1 MRVTSYLFQM
11 IVFGGMAFVF
21 SQSLY
26 SESHPQKKEQAP
38 FENATNVLTFKK
50 EENNQRQVLSQ
61 RPQTS
66 YGAVT
71 NVLIFEHRVKAQR
84 QPLSEQEEALFKAV
98 ENGDVQMIKW
108 LVRQGVNINVRHWT
122 GFAVLHRAARQ
133 ENQDPKIIE
142 TLIELGA
149 DPLVRDPYGRTP
161 LHLAVIWDRSKA
173 ARTLIKEGVNL
184 LSARDNFGYTPI
196 GLANSIISLKD
207 HLRWRAILSPKLR
220 WCF

>member
-1 MRVTSYLFQM
+1 MRTNLFQLA
-11 IVFGGMAFVF
+11 FLGGMVLVF
-21 SQSLY
+21 SQSLCAETLLPETKQPP
-26 SESHPQKKEQAP
+26 SKAE
-38 FENATNVLTFKK
+38 TNVLSFEK
-50 EENNQRQVLSQ
+50 EENNQRQILSQ

-66 YGAVT
+66 HGAVT
-71 NVLIFEHRVKAQR
+71 NVLIFEHRVKTQR

-108 LVRQGVNINVRHWT
+108 LVRQGVHINVRHWT